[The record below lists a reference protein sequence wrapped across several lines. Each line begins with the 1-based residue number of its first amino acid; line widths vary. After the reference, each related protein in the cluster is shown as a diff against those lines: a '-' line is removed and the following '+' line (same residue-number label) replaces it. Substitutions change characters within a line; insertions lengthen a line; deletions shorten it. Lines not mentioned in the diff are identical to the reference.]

1 MCPAKYCGKFGSGLA
16 RPCEFGGSESIGERM
31 HVGDPLVQHY
41 RDHLNIVASDSVPG
55 LGPRRGRTLWV
66 EVHQRGG
73 ENLPLA
79 GDGKAARERCLPC
92 SALPTD
98 ERDREHGLPV

>member
-55 LGPRRGRTLWV
+55 LGHKGALRW
-66 EVHQRGG
+66 GG
-73 ENLPLA
+73 VADHSSGGSGLA
-79 GDGKAARERCLPC
+79 GDIDTAP
-92 SALPTD
+92 
-98 ERDREHGLPV
+98 DRE